1 MADGIKNK
9 ALYLVLQP
17 PFSLDKR
24 WDNADAQKP
33 SGSFG
38 ELINY
43 IPDRGVLITRDG
55 VTTLTFVAQT
65 S

>member
-1 MADGIKNK
+1 MGKREVIIA
-9 ALYLVLQP
+9 LQP

-24 WDNADAQKP
+24 WDNADAMKP

-43 IPDRGVLITRDG
+43 IPDRGILITREG
-55 VTTLTFVAQT
+55 VTTLTYTAQT